1 MADQHGA
8 CASGVKSEKEF
19 KQALVSHGLTV
30 LKKDDDFYRYYENFN
45 FSKEQI
51 RSIYENCMQLTW
63 DKSDKFADLLNG
75 RTVNGKYKKFQP
87 DGYIPELDTR
97 IELKYSEK
105 NGTTQEKVFYDLM
118 KIKEGFYSDKK
129 LIYILFGPAAE
140 QQATYELFKNY
151 VEELDPTGDK
161 VKVFLSSTLDDSIE
175 YILNLVDANKK
186 LLEDAI
192 LALALNNNISQG
204 ECNV

>member
-1 MADQHGA
+1 MADQHRA
-8 CASGVKSEKEF
+8 CASGVKSEKAF
-19 KQALVSHGLTV
+19 KEALASYGLTV
-30 LKKDDDFYRYYENFN
+30 LKTDNDFYAYYKSFN
-45 FSKEQI
+45 FSKDQI

-63 DKSDKFADLLNG
+63 DKSDRFANLLNS
-75 RTVNGKYKKFQP
+75 RTENGKYKKFQP
-87 DGYIPELDTR
+87 DGYIPELDSR

-129 LIYILFGPAAE
+129 LIYILYGPVAE

-151 VEELDPTGDK
+151 VEELDTDSTYT
-161 VKVFLSSTLDDSIE
+161 KVFLTETLDLPIE
-175 YILNLVDANKK
+175 YILSLANSRRLLVEA
-186 LLEDAI
+186 AVS
-192 LALALNNNISQG
+192 ALGLTTQG